1 MKKFLWFI
9 IITFILLVFVVPP
22 MIVFTPVLIFIAIL
36 LRTISFGARINEWE
50 ERLRHRNIKE
60 DEFIDLYTDMKTMWW
75 VPNSPVTWGRLRK
88 IYFSSLHS
96 RELTLEQKRQL
107 YDVFQ
112 KLSVRGI
119 PYPQD
124 RKNQHRPDDVKYDVF

>member
-1 MKKFLWFI
+1 MKKFLWFG
-9 IITFILLVFVVPP
+9 FIAFFMLMFISGSLAMFVPFL
-22 MIVFTPVLIFIAIL
+22 IVFALF
-36 LRTISFGARINEWE
+36 LRTISFSSRVNKWE
-50 ERLRHRNIKE
+50 ERLRHRNITE
-60 DEFIDLYTDMKTMWW
+60 DEFYDLYTDMESMWW
-75 VPNSPVTWGRLRK
+75 VPNSPTTWGRLRT

-107 YDVFQ
+107 YDVFA

-124 RKNQHRPDDVKYDVF
+124 RKDQHRPDVKHDVF